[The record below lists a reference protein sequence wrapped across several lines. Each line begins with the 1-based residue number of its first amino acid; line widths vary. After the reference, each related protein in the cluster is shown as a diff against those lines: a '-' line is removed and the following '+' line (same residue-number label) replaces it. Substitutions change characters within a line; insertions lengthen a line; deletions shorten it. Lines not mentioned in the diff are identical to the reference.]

1 MSESEMESETG
12 RQNQAGEKIWWLDR
26 SDNVTKIYRTLWAIG
41 IALVCLDL
49 IVHRHAEVGF
59 DGWFGFYG
67 LYGFFACVA
76 LVVAAKGLRRIL
88 MRPEDY
94 YER

>member
-1 MSESEMESETG
+1 MSSDG
-12 RQNQAGEKIWWLDR
+12 KKYWLDEPR
-26 SDNVTKIYRTLWAIG
+26 NVTKLYRGLWAIG
-41 IALVCLDL
+41 IGLVLLDL
-49 IVHRHAEVGF
+49 VVHRHAEAGF

-76 LVVAAKGLRRIL
+76 LVLAAKLLRRIV

-94 YER
+94 YDR